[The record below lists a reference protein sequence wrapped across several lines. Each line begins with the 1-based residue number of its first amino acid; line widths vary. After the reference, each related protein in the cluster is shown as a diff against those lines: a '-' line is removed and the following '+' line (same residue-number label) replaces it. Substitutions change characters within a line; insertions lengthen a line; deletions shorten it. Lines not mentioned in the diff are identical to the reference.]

1 MFNSFLVMY
10 FVAVAMMSPVSFAA
24 YGLDKRRAAAG
35 QRRIPEQRLHLLAFL
50 GGWPGAIAG
59 RRAFRHKTQK
69 LRFRI
74 VSWLVL
80 ILHLGIVGTVGFLL
94 FTFG

>member
-1 MFNSFLVMY
+1 MISFFLSAYVIV
-10 FVAVAMMSPVSFAA
+10 VALTSLVSFAA
-24 YGLDKRRAAAG
+24 YGLDKRRASAG
-35 QRRIPEQRLHLLAFL
+35 RQRVPEQRLHLIAFL

-69 LRFRI
+69 LSFRI
-74 VSWLVL
+74 VSWLVVF
-80 ILHLGIVGTVGFLL
+80 LHLGIMGTIGFLL